1 LSALHQGFER
11 MGAMGAARK
20 AVIFTESRRT
30 QDYLA
35 RYLEAHGYAGKVTMF
50 SGGNQGPA
58 STGIYQRWLTQYT
71 GTDRVTGSPAID
83 RRTALIDHFCQ
94 ESEILIATEAAAEGV
109 NLQFC
114 SLVVNYDLPWNPQ
127 RVEQRIGRCHR
138 YGQRFDVVV
147 INFLNQRNAADQ
159 RVLELLQ
166 DKFHLFDGVFGASD
180 QVLGQIESGMDFE
193 KRIAEIY
200 DRCRTPADIDSAFA
214 QLRTELDADI
224 QARMQETEKLL
235 LEHFDADIHDL
246 LRSHKQRAENQLDR
260 ITRFFWWLTQYVL
273 AGQARFDNAK
283 LGFDLQVPPV
293 VQAPT
298 GAYQLIRKGEPPP
311 EHARVYRLTHPLGQY
326 VLDTGRNL
334 QAPQQS
340 LTFHYGSH
348 KPRISM
354 VERLVGQTGWMQLS
368 LLELDSFQHEEHL
381 VFTAIDDAGEVLDQ
395 ECCEKLFYL
404 LATTT
409 ELEASPPI
417 ELQANAQRQLE
428 ATLSRALELN
438 DQFFQQERDKLE
450 AWADDRIASAEQALK
465 DTKLKLKGLKRQARM
480 ALSMEDAERLQRDIS
495 KTETEQRRQRQE
507 IFAVEDE
514 IEARRDA
521 LIAALQ
527 KRLHR
532 ASRNQRLFVL
542 RWSVV

>member
-1 LSALHQGFER
+1 MRSPRRFPPSEEEVRFYELISAYLQRDFSYGFPSRQKHLVALILRKLLASSTEAVVATLDAIRTRLQRLLDKQTIDEEWIQQLIEDEDLDEDLLEDDDPVAPHADGTPPVDYALVREELAELDDYLRLARNIREDQKSHALLSALQQGFER

-58 STGIYQRWLTQYT
+58 ATGIYQRWLAQYT
-71 GTDRVTGSPAID
+71 GSDRVTGSPAID
-83 RRTALIDHFCQ
+83 RRTALIDHFRQ

-180 QVLGQIESGMDFE
+180 QVLGQIESGIDFE

-200 DRCRTPADIDSAFA
+200 DRCRTPADIDAAFA

-246 LRSHKQRAENQLDR
+246 LRSQKERAESQLDR
-260 ITRFFWWLTQYVL
+260 ITSGFSGGLRSMCWQVLPGLTTPSW
-273 AGQARFDNAK
+273 ASTCRC
-283 LGFDLQVPPV
+283 PPWCRRPL
-293 VQAPT
+293 APT
-298 GAYQLIRKGEPPP
+298 SSSARGQTPP

-334 QAPQQS
+334 QAPLQS

-354 VERLVGQTGWMQLS
+354 VERLVGQSGLDAAQPAGARQLS
-368 LLELDSFQHEEHL
+368 
-381 VFTAIDDAGEVLDQ
+381 
-395 ECCEKLFYL
+395 
-404 LATTT
+404 
-409 ELEASPPI
+409 
-417 ELQANAQRQLE
+417 
-428 ATLSRALELN
+428 
-438 DQFFQQERDKLE
+438 
-450 AWADDRIASAEQALK
+450 
-465 DTKLKLKGLKRQARM
+465 
-480 ALSMEDAERLQRDIS
+480 
-495 KTETEQRRQRQE
+495 
-507 IFAVEDE
+507 
-514 IEARRDA
+514 ARRA
-521 LIAALQ
+521 PG
-527 KRLHR
+527 LHR
-532 ASRNQRLFVL
+532 H
-542 RWSVV
+542 

>member
-1 LSALHQGFER
+1 
-11 MGAMGAARK
+11 
-20 AVIFTESRRT
+20 
-30 QDYLA
+30 
-35 RYLEAHGYAGKVTMF
+35 MF

-58 STGIYQRWLTQYT
+58 STGIYQRWLAQYT
-71 GTDRVTGSPAID
+71 GSDRVTGSPAID
-83 RRTALIDHFCQ
+83 RRTALIDHFRQ

-180 QVLGQIESGMDFE
+180 QVLGQIESGIDFE

-200 DRCRTPADIDSAFA
+200 DRCRTPADIDAAFA

-246 LRSHKQRAENQLDR
+246 LRSQKERAESQLDR

-273 AGQARFDNAK
+273 AGQARFDNTK

-298 GAYQLIRKGEPPP
+298 GAYQLIRKGETPP

-334 QAPQQS
+334 QRP
-340 LTFHYGSH
+340 
-348 KPRISM
+348 
-354 VERLVGQTGWMQLS
+354 
-368 LLELDSFQHEEHL
+368 
-381 VFTAIDDAGEVLDQ
+381 
-395 ECCEKLFYL
+395 C
-404 LATTT
+404 
-409 ELEASPPI
+409 
-417 ELQANAQRQLE
+417 
-428 ATLSRALELN
+428 RA
-438 DQFFQQERDKLE
+438 
-450 AWADDRIASAEQALK
+450 
-465 DTKLKLKGLKRQARM
+465 
-480 ALSMEDAERLQRDIS
+480 
-495 KTETEQRRQRQE
+495 
-507 IFAVEDE
+507 
-514 IEARRDA
+514 
-521 LIAALQ
+521 
-527 KRLHR
+527 
-532 ASRNQRLFVL
+532 
-542 RWSVV
+542 